1 MLRFSSYDILF
12 GNYLLEIWNMYT
24 FMDVWKYPFHWL
36 LERYIFRPENHYPVC
51 RTADGVCLWW
61 LSDGLQTSGCEAT
74 IRPLPCDTSDDH
86 WPLVTWSGCHQPAV
100 RILIGYNHQTLV
112 ASDCKEQTC
121 RGGWSGSPLAANA
134 TDSKV
139 CVALLQILPLAGTT
153 VISVMRLGLNIYIKI
168 IDEANCYLNCEPC
181 ICKVILVYSNWT
193 PFVCFKYFQLCVD
206 CFQCWYCWLRGCRC
220 N

>member
-121 RGGWSGSPLAANA
+121 KGMVRATAGRQCHRFKSVCCSVADIAAGRN
-134 TDSKV
+134 
-139 CVALLQILPLAGTT
+139 
-153 VISVMRLGLNIYIKI
+153 
-168 IDEANCYLNCEPC
+168 NC
-181 ICKVILVYSNWT
+181 
-193 PFVCFKYFQLCVD
+193 D
-206 CFQCWYCWLRGCRC
+206 
-220 N
+220 